1 MVYKHVAVQLKKWT
15 RPVSYVRGC
24 CYVYFSVLG
33 NQQCN
38 QLCVINKVLGKRR
51 KRRNYVSFNP
61 LFSVEKVYDG
71 CQRRSGDDDV

>member
-1 MVYKHVAVQLKKWT
+1 MSIFL
-15 RPVSYVRGC
+15 C
-24 CYVYFSVLG
+24 VLG
-33 NQQCN
+33 N